1 MAGEVIG
8 LSREATAIVL
18 LSEHYF
24 ILYKWRYSCLYLCS
38 QTSTIV
44 SFGQRNFFSRREL
57 VTAESHSW
65 SKCREWMTVECLAI
79 NGTSSIS
86 PHPTP
91 KTQQYHRKGL
101 GGTWRPVE
109 EVWRLFS
116 GVPITLLSS
125 CDYVYKNCTKIG
137 SSTSCHIE
145 GRGSWGSYGCWER
158 KKMFSSGIT
167 NGRGPMVL

>member
-1 MAGEVIG
+1 MLCSQPWEDWHSAAVSVCNNTDQPGKTHSRGKSGKEETNCFLTGFEACSEVGKSRLVLQTCLKKKSMAGEVIG
-8 LSREATAIVL
+8 SSREATAIVL

-24 ILYKWRYSCLYLCS
+24 ILYKWRYPCLYLCS

-91 KTQQYHRKGL
+91 KNQQ
-101 GGTWRPVE
+101 
-109 EVWRLFS
+109 
-116 GVPITLLSS
+116 
-125 CDYVYKNCTKIG
+125 
-137 SSTSCHIE
+137 
-145 GRGSWGSYGCWER
+145 
-158 KKMFSSGIT
+158 
-167 NGRGPMVL
+167 